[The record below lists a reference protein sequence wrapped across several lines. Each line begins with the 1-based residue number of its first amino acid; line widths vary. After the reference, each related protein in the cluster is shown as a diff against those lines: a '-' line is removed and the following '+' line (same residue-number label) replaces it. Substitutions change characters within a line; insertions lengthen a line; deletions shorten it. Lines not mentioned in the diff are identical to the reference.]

1 MVAQQKPSKR
11 EGKKTKKLNK
21 TKTGFFFNPKTE
33 GQFHSIYELDVS
45 PLFVMSKYLR
55 VNHHFLTICMVN
67 TFASCAWCR

>member
-1 MVAQQKPSKR
+1 MVTQQKPSKR
-11 EGKKTKKLNK
+11 KKKKKKPKQNK
-21 TKTGFFFNPKTE
+21 NWIFFFNPETE